1 MQGIYR
7 PSPAAAGLGR
17 SLPSAT
23 PYPAGRGVSFT
34 ECVAVIGG
42 GSVPPDSDPTMSF
55 EIAVKKAEGVERLLG
70 VTVSVETVKAAEEK
84 AVKRYVSAARMPGF
98 RPGKAPIHLI
108 RKAYA
113 AQIREEAVESL
124 VQDAWK
130 QAIDQEKLEPIAQ
143 PHVHDL
149 KFEDGQPLTFD
160 IHIEVR
166 PEIAIETTEGF
177 TVARPSEAVTDEM
190 VQEQLETLR
199 EQRAALAPVEERP
212 QPGDQVRVQI
222 ASQEE
227 GAEMPEQREYPLE
240 LGKGQAIAGIEEL
253 IMEATPGTTVER
265 PVRWPDEFPDEAQ
278 RGKSKLTRVTLL
290 EVKRKSLPALDAAFA
305 AELGDFDSVETLTAA
320 IRKDMGEHVKR
331 EADSS
336 VREQL
341 LDQVIAANPFE
352 IPNAWVQ
359 QVMGAYMQMYQVPEG
374 MHERFAGEFRPMAE
388 RQVRRDVVIDTIA
401 EKEGLVG
408 STADVDDKVAQ
419 MATERGVGTGELYV
433 QLEKAG
439 RLKELERTVTD
450 DKVFNWLIARNTV
463 NQVA

>member
-1 MQGIYR
+1 
-7 PSPAAAGLGR
+7 
-17 SLPSAT
+17 
-23 PYPAGRGVSFT
+23 
-34 ECVAVIGG
+34 
-42 GSVPPDSDPTMSF
+42 MSF

-70 VTVSVETVKAAEEK
+70 VTVSPETVKAAEEK
-84 AVKRYVSAARMPGF
+84 AVKRYASAARMPGF
-98 RPGKAPIHLI
+98 RPGKAPLHLI
-108 RKAYA
+108 KKAYA

-130 QAIDQEKLEPIAQ
+130 QALDQEKLEPIAQ

-166 PEIAIETTEGF
+166 PDIAIETTDGF
-177 TVARPSEAVTDEM
+177 TVARPSEVVTQEM

-199 EQRAALAPVEERP
+199 EQRAALAPVEEKP

-227 GAEMPEQREYPLE
+227 GGEMPEQREYPLE

-265 PVRWPDEFPDEAQ
+265 PVRWPDDFPDEAQ
-278 RGKSKLTRVTLL
+278 RGKAKLTRVTLL

-305 AELGDFDSVETLTAA
+305 AELGDFDSVEALTEA

-331 EADSS
+331 EADSA

-352 IPNAWVQ
+352 IPNAWVR

-374 MHERFAGEFRPMAE
+374 MQERFEGEFRPMAE

-401 EKEGLVG
+401 EKESLVA
-408 STADVDDKVAQ
+408 STADVDGKVAQ
-419 MATERGVGTGELYV
+419 MATERGVDTGVLYV
-433 QLEKAG
+433 ELEKAG

-450 DKVFNWLIARNTV
+450 DKVFSWLIGRNTV

>member
-1 MQGIYR
+1 
-7 PSPAAAGLGR
+7 
-17 SLPSAT
+17 
-23 PYPAGRGVSFT
+23 
-34 ECVAVIGG
+34 
-42 GSVPPDSDPTMSF
+42 MSF

-70 VTVSVETVKAAEEK
+70 VTVSVEMVKAAEDK
-84 AVKRYVSAARMPGF
+84 AVKRYASAARMPGF
-98 RPGKAPIHLI
+98 RPGKAPVHLI

-113 AQIREEAVESL
+113 AQIREEAVESI

-160 IHIEVR
+160 IHLEVR
-166 PEIAIETTEGF
+166 PEIVIETTSGF
-177 TVARPSEAVTDEM
+177 TVSRPSEVVTDEM

-199 EQRAALAPVEERP
+199 EQRAALAPVEEQP

-227 GAEMPEQREYPLE
+227 GADMPEQREYPLE

-265 PVRWPDEFPDEAQ
+265 PVRWPDDFPDEAQ

-290 EVKRKSLPALDAAFA
+290 EVKRKTLPALDAAFA
-305 AELGDFDSVETLTAA
+305 AALGDFDSVEVLTEA
-320 IRKDMGEHVKR
+320 IRKDMGAHVKR

-341 LDQVIAANPFE
+341 LDQLIAANPFQ

-374 MHERFAGEFRPMAE
+374 MQERFTGEFRPMAE

-401 EKEGLVG
+401 EKEALVA
-408 STADVDDKVAQ
+408 STADVDDKVAEL
-419 MATERGVGTGELYV
+419 ATERGVETGELYV
-433 QLEKAG
+433 QMEKAG

-450 DKVFNWLIARNTV
+450 EKVFSWLIARNTV
-463 NQVA
+463 EQVA

>member
-1 MQGIYR
+1 
-7 PSPAAAGLGR
+7 
-17 SLPSAT
+17 
-23 PYPAGRGVSFT
+23 
-34 ECVAVIGG
+34 
-42 GSVPPDSDPTMSF
+42 MSF

-70 VTVSVETVKAAEEK
+70 VTVSVETVKAAEDK
-84 AVKRYVSAARMPGF
+84 AVKRYASAARMPGF
-98 RPGKAPIHLI
+98 RPGKAPLHLI
-108 RKAYA
+108 KKAYA
-113 AQIREEAVESL
+113 EQIKSEALESM

-130 QAIDQEKLEPIAQ
+130 QALDQEKLEPIAQ

-149 KFEDGQPLTFD
+149 KFEDGEPVTFD
-160 IHIEVR
+160 IHLEVR
-166 PEIAIETTEGF
+166 PEIVIDNVSGF
-177 TVARPSEAVTDEM
+177 TVARPSEVVTDEM

-199 EQRAALAPVEERP
+199 EQRAALAPVEEKP

-227 GAEMPEQREYPLE
+227 GGDMPEQREYPLE

-265 PVRWPDEFPDEAQ
+265 AVRWPDDFPDEAQ

-290 EVKRKSLPALDAAFA
+290 EVKRKTLPALDDAFA
-305 AELGDFDSVETLTAA
+305 AELGDFETVAALTEAV
-320 IRKDMGEHVKR
+320 RKDMGEHVKR
-331 EADSS
+331 EADSA

-374 MHERFAGEFRPMAE
+374 MQDRFAGEFRPMAE

-401 EKEGLVG
+401 EKEGLVA
-408 STADVDDKVAQ
+408 STSDVDDKVAQ
-419 MATERGVGTGELYV
+419 MAAERGLQAGEVYV

-450 DKVFNWLIARNTV
+450 DKVFEWLIARNTV

>member
-1 MQGIYR
+1 
-7 PSPAAAGLGR
+7 
-17 SLPSAT
+17 
-23 PYPAGRGVSFT
+23 
-34 ECVAVIGG
+34 
-42 GSVPPDSDPTMSF
+42 MSF

-70 VTVSVETVKAAEEK
+70 VTVSVEMVKAAEDK
-84 AVKRYVSAARMPGF
+84 AVKRYASAARMPGF
-98 RPGKAPIHLI
+98 RPGKAPVHLI

-113 AQIREEAVESL
+113 AQIREEAVESI

-160 IHIEVR
+160 IHLEVR
-166 PEIAIETTEGF
+166 PEIVIETTSGF
-177 TVARPSEAVTDEM
+177 TVSRPSEVVTDEM

-199 EQRAALAPVEERP
+199 EQRAALAPVEEQP

-227 GAEMPEQREYPLE
+227 GADMPEQREYPLE

-265 PVRWPDEFPDEAQ
+265 PVRWPDDFPDEAQ

-290 EVKRKSLPALDAAFA
+290 EVKRKTLPALDAAFA
-305 AELGDFDSVETLTAA
+305 AALGDFDSVEALTEA
-320 IRKDMGEHVKR
+320 IRKDMGAHVKR

-341 LDQVIAANPFE
+341 LDQLIAANPFQ

-374 MHERFAGEFRPMAE
+374 MQERFTGEFRPMAE

-401 EKEGLVG
+401 EKETLVA
-408 STADVDDKVAQ
+408 STADVDDKVAEL
-419 MATERGVGTGELYV
+419 ATERGVETGELYV
-433 QLEKAG
+433 QMEKAG

-450 DKVFNWLIARNTV
+450 EKVFSWLIARNTV
-463 NQVA
+463 EQVA

>member
-1 MQGIYR
+1 
-7 PSPAAAGLGR
+7 
-17 SLPSAT
+17 
-23 PYPAGRGVSFT
+23 
-34 ECVAVIGG
+34 
-42 GSVPPDSDPTMSF
+42 MSF

-70 VTVSVETVKAAEEK
+70 VTVSPETVKAAEEK
-84 AVKRYVSAARMPGF
+84 AVKRYASAARMPGF
-98 RPGKAPIHLI
+98 RPGKAPLHLI
-108 RKAYA
+108 KKAYA

-130 QAIDQEKLEPIAQ
+130 QALDQEKLEPIAQ

-166 PEIAIETTEGF
+166 PDIAIESTDGF
-177 TVARPSEAVTDEM
+177 TVARPSEIVTEEM

-199 EQRAALAPVEERP
+199 EQRAALAPVEEKP

-227 GAEMPEQREYPLE
+227 GGEMPEQREYPLE

-265 PVRWPDEFPDEAQ
+265 PVRWPDDFPDEAQ
-278 RGKSKLTRVTLL
+278 RGKAKLTRVTLL
-290 EVKRKSLPALDAAFA
+290 EVKRKCLPALDAAFA
-305 AELGDFDSVETLTAA
+305 AELGDFDSVEALTEA

-331 EADSS
+331 EADSA
-336 VREQL
+336 VRELL

-352 IPNAWVQ
+352 IPNAWVR

-374 MHERFAGEFRPMAE
+374 MQERFAGEFRPMAE

-401 EKEGLVG
+401 EKESLVA
-408 STADVDDKVAQ
+408 STADVDGKVAQ
-419 MATERGVGTGELYV
+419 MATERGVDTGVLYV
-433 QLEKAG
+433 ELEKAG

-450 DKVFNWLIARNTV
+450 DKVFSWLIGRNTV

>member
-1 MQGIYR
+1 
-7 PSPAAAGLGR
+7 
-17 SLPSAT
+17 
-23 PYPAGRGVSFT
+23 
-34 ECVAVIGG
+34 
-42 GSVPPDSDPTMSF
+42 MSF
-55 EIAVKKAEGVERLLG
+55 EIAIKKAEGVERLLG
-70 VTVSVETVKAAEEK
+70 VTVSVETVKAAQDK
-84 AVKRYVSAARMPGF
+84 AVQRYASAARMPGF
-98 RPGKAPIHLI
+98 RPGKAPLHLI

-113 AQIREEAVESL
+113 EQIKSEALESM

-130 QAIDQEKLEPIAQ
+130 QALDQEKLEPIAQ

-149 KFEDGQPLTFD
+149 KFEEGEPVTFD
-160 IHIEVR
+160 IHLEVR
-166 PEIAIETTEGF
+166 PTIAIDKTDGF
-177 TVARPSEAVTDEM
+177 VVSRPSETVTDTM
-190 VQEQLETLR
+190 VEEQLETLR
-199 EQRAALAPVEERP
+199 EQRAVLSPVEDKP
-212 QPGDQVRVQI
+212 QPGDQVKVKI

-227 GAEMPEQREYPLE
+227 GGEMPEQREYPLE

-253 IMEATPGTTVER
+253 IMEAAPGETVER
-265 PVRWPDEFPDEAQ
+265 PVRWPDDFPDEAQ

-290 EVKRKSLPALDAAFA
+290 EVKRKALPVLDDAFA
-305 AELGDFDSVETLTAA
+305 RELGDFDTVEKLSEAV
-320 IRKDMGEHVKR
+320 RKDMAEHVKR
-331 EADSS
+331 EADSA

-374 MHERFAGEFRPMAE
+374 MQDRFAGEFRPMAE

-408 STADVDDKVAQ
+408 TTADVDQKVAEV
-419 MATERGVGTGELYV
+419 AAERGVEVGQLYV
-433 QLEKAG
+433 QLEKSG

-450 DKVFNWLIARNTV
+450 EKVFGWLIARNTV

>member
-1 MQGIYR
+1 
-7 PSPAAAGLGR
+7 
-17 SLPSAT
+17 
-23 PYPAGRGVSFT
+23 
-34 ECVAVIGG
+34 
-42 GSVPPDSDPTMSF
+42 MSF

-70 VTVSVETVKAAEEK
+70 VTVSVEMVKAAEDK
-84 AVKRYVSAARMPGF
+84 AVKRHASAARMPGF
-98 RPGKAPIHLI
+98 RPGKAPVHLI

-113 AQIREEAVESL
+113 AQIREEAVESI

-160 IHIEVR
+160 IHLEVR
-166 PEIAIETTEGF
+166 PEIVIETTSGF
-177 TVARPSEAVTDEM
+177 TVSRPSEVVTDEM

-199 EQRAALAPVEERP
+199 EQRAALAPVEEQP

-227 GAEMPEQREYPLE
+227 GADMPEQREYPLE

-253 IMEATPGTTVER
+253 IMEAIPGATVER
-265 PVRWPDEFPDEAQ
+265 PVRWPDDFPDEAQ

-290 EVKRKSLPALDAAFA
+290 EVKRKTLPAMDAAFA
-305 AELGDFDSVETLTAA
+305 AALGDFDSVEALTEAV
-320 IRKDMGEHVKR
+320 RKDMGAHVKR

-341 LDQVIAANPFE
+341 LDQLIAANPFQ

-374 MHERFAGEFRPMAE
+374 MQERFTGEFRPMAE

-401 EKEGLVG
+401 EKEALVA
-408 STADVDDKVAQ
+408 STADVDDKVAEL
-419 MATERGVGTGELYV
+419 ATERGVETGELYV
-433 QLEKAG
+433 QMEKAG

-450 DKVFNWLIARNTV
+450 EKVFSWLIARNTV
-463 NQVA
+463 EQVA

>member
-1 MQGIYR
+1 
-7 PSPAAAGLGR
+7 
-17 SLPSAT
+17 
-23 PYPAGRGVSFT
+23 V
-34 ECVAVIGG
+34 
-42 GSVPPDSDPTMSF
+42 
-55 EIAVKKAEGVERLLG
+55 
-70 VTVSVETVKAAEEK
+70 EEK
-84 AVKRYVSAARMPGF
+84 
-98 RPGKAPIHLI
+98 
-108 RKAYA
+108 
-113 AQIREEAVESL
+113 
-124 VQDAWK
+124 
-130 QAIDQEKLEPIAQ
+130 
-143 PHVHDL
+143 
-149 KFEDGQPLTFD
+149 
-160 IHIEVR
+160 
-166 PEIAIETTEGF
+166 
-177 TVARPSEAVTDEM
+177 
-190 VQEQLETLR
+190 
-199 EQRAALAPVEERP
+199 P

-227 GAEMPEQREYPLE
+227 GGEMPEQREYPLE

-265 PVRWPDEFPDEAQ
+265 PVRWPDDFPDESQ

-305 AELGDFDSVETLTAA
+305 AELGDFDSVEALTEA

-374 MHERFAGEFRPMAE
+374 MQERFAGEFRPMAE

-401 EKEGLVG
+401 EKEGLVA

-419 MATERGVGTGELYV
+419 MAAERGVDTGELYV

-450 DKVFNWLIARNTV
+450 EKVFGWLIARNTV

>member
-1 MQGIYR
+1 
-7 PSPAAAGLGR
+7 
-17 SLPSAT
+17 
-23 PYPAGRGVSFT
+23 
-34 ECVAVIGG
+34 
-42 GSVPPDSDPTMSF
+42 MSF

-70 VTVSVETVKAAEEK
+70 VTVSLETVKAAEDM
-84 AVKRYVSAARMPGF
+84 AVKRYASAARMPGF
-98 RPGKAPIHLI
+98 RPGKAPVHLI

-160 IHIEVR
+160 IHLEVR
-166 PEIAIETTEGF
+166 PEIVIETTSGF
-177 TVARPSEAVTDEM
+177 TVSRPSEVVTDEM

-199 EQRAALAPVEERP
+199 EQRAALAPVEEQP

-227 GAEMPEQREYPLE
+227 GADMPEQREYPLE

-265 PVRWPDEFPDEAQ
+265 PVRWPDDFPDEAQ

-290 EVKRKSLPALDAAFA
+290 EVKRKTLPALDSAFA
-305 AELGDFDSVETLTAA
+305 AALGDFDSVEALIEA
-320 IRKDMGEHVKR
+320 IRKDMGAHVKR

-341 LDQVIAANPFE
+341 LDQLIAANPFQ

-374 MHERFAGEFRPMAE
+374 MQERCTGEFRPMAE
-388 RQVRRDVVIDTIA
+388 RQVRRDVLIDTIA
-401 EKEGLVG
+401 EKETLVA
-408 STADVDDKVAQ
+408 STADVDDKVAEL
-419 MATERGVGTGELYV
+419 ATERGVETGELYV
-433 QLEKAG
+433 QMEKAG

-450 DKVFNWLIARNTV
+450 EKVFSWLIARNTV
-463 NQVA
+463 EQVA

>member
-1 MQGIYR
+1 
-7 PSPAAAGLGR
+7 
-17 SLPSAT
+17 
-23 PYPAGRGVSFT
+23 
-34 ECVAVIGG
+34 
-42 GSVPPDSDPTMSF
+42 MSF

-70 VTVSVETVKAAEEK
+70 VTVSVETVKAAEDK
-84 AVKRYVSAARMPGF
+84 AVKRYASAARMPGF
-98 RPGKAPIHLI
+98 RPGKAPLHLI
-108 RKAYA
+108 KKAYA
-113 AQIREEAVESL
+113 EQIKSEALESM

-130 QAIDQEKLEPIAQ
+130 QALDQEKLEPIAQ

-149 KFEDGQPLTFD
+149 KFEDGEPVTFD
-160 IHIEVR
+160 IHLEVR
-166 PEIAIETTEGF
+166 PEIAIETTSGF
-177 TVARPSEAVTDEM
+177 TIARPSEVVTDEM

-199 EQRAALAPVEERP
+199 EQRAALEPVEDKP
-212 QPGDQVRVQI
+212 QPGDQVRVKI

-227 GAEMPEQREYPLE
+227 GGEMPEQREYPLE

-253 IMEATPGTTVER
+253 IMEATPGQTIER
-265 PVRWPDEFPDEAQ
+265 SVRWPDDFPDEAQ

-290 EVKRKSLPALDAAFA
+290 EVKRKSLPVLDDAFA
-305 AELGDFDSVETLTAA
+305 RELGDFDSVPVLTEAV
-320 IRKDMGEHVKR
+320 RKDMGEHIRR

-359 QVMGAYMQMYQVPEG
+359 QVMGAYMQMYQVPEN
-374 MHERFAGEFRPMAE
+374 MQERFSGEFRPMAE

-401 EKEGLVG
+401 EKEGLVA
-408 STADVDDKVAQ
+408 STSDVDDKVAE
-419 MATERGVGTGELYV
+419 MAAKTGVETGQLYV
-433 QLEKAG
+433 RLEKEG

-450 DKVFNWLIARNTV
+450 DKVFGWLIARNTV